1 MGRDASPI
9 PLVLSSP
16 NRAMTPISRI
26 SILLV
31 DDHAVLRESLASML
45 GLDPAFQIIGQAGN
59 AAEAIRIHAALQP
72 DVTLLDVR
80 LPGKDGFHVLECLL
94 QASPA
99 ARVIMFASSSL
110 AHEVRRAQ
118 ELGARGFLPKQV
130 TLEQLA
136 GSIRSVQSGATCWEH
151 SGSVPQPLMH
161 ALSTRELEVL
171 DCLRRGLTNAETA
184 KAIGISDHTVK
195 HHVKAVIDKL
205 EAADR
210 TEAVARAFELGLLS

>member
-1 MGRDASPI
+1 
-9 PLVLSSP
+9 
-16 NRAMTPISRI
+16 MTPISRI